1 MIFRVMNQV
10 LDCESIATFKNNFI
24 GYFDKCASRDVNRK
38 GFSKARIGTSSYH
51 SSRDQMGEHDAA
63 VEKLFHHNKILF
75 VNLVRSAL
83 TKRVNKKYP

>member
-1 MIFRVMNQV
+1 MTFPFMNQV
-10 LDCESIATFKNNFI
+10 IDCESTAMFKNDFVDS
-24 GYFDKCASRDVNRK
+24 FDKCALRDVNKK
-38 GFSKARIGTSSYH
+38 GFSKTRIGNSSYH

>member
-1 MIFRVMNQV
+1 MNQV
-10 LDCESIATFKNNFI
+10 FESEGTATFKNNFV
-24 GYFDKCASRDVNRK
+24 GSFDEHTLRDVNKK
-38 GFSKARIGTSSYH
+38 GFSKTPIGNSSYH